1 VLEAWFSLGFG
12 KQHVHAVRE
21 PVWREFL
28 PTLKEGITVRRV
40 ERADIPALAELDRA
54 LPQHQ
59 QASPVFSRLPPLT
72 IEQVRADIEA
82 VSKVRSTRR
91 SWRNTR
97 AASSALPFAARSTF
111 HRVTHR

>member
-28 PTLKEGITVRRV
+28 PTLKEGITVRRA

-54 LPQHQ
+54 PSQHQ

-82 VSKVRSTRR
+82 DFEDPKYTTFVAE
-91 SWRNTR
+91 TR
-97 AASSALPFAARSTF
+97 AALSARRWLLARPFTG
-111 HRVTHR
+111 